1 MAENYEEL
9 RLARIASLDPV
20 RRAQYENRRPPL
32 RQMSVADMR
41 SRNASLQG
49 PPTPDPNVPYYDVS
63 IPGPNGPVPTRIYN
77 PKGGAEPKG
86 IYIHI
91 HAGGY
96 IMLGGLDTLINQNTS
111 IARETG
117 CIVVAPDF
125 RLPPEH
131 TFPAG
136 LNDCWAVAEWV
147 GSNAG
152 QIGGDP
158 DRIGI
163 GGACTGGSFA
173 AALALMARDAGAPK
187 IAAQYLAATVF
198 DCRCDYKSHFE
209 NGHGYTLSH
218 DDDAYVIEVYL
229 KDMEHR
235 WDWRASP
242 ILAPSVRCV
251 APAYIYVGEW
261 DVLRDESKAY
271 ADRLRD
277 AGVDVTLRIFPQ
289 ESHQVSA
296 VTTPIMRS
304 EMYEFLRRHL
314 SPSSTVPKPSTS

>member
-1 MAENYEEL
+1 MSKDYDRLREE
-9 RLARIASLDPV
+9 RMASLDAI
-20 RRAQYENRRPPL
+20 RHAQYENMRPPL
-32 RQMSVADMR
+32 RTMGIEAMR
-41 SRNASLQG
+41 KRGASLQG
-49 PPTPDPNVPYYDVS
+49 PPRPDPDVPYFDVD
-63 IPGPNGPVPTRIYN
+63 IPGPNGSVPTRIYK
-77 PKGGAEPKG
+77 PKGEGVRG

-96 IMLGGLDTLINQNTS
+96 IMLGGLDTLINQNTM

-136 LNDCWAVAEWV
+136 LNDCWAVTQWV
-147 GSNAG
+147 GNNARD
-152 QIGGDP
+152 IGGDP
-158 DRIGI
+158 ERIGI
-163 GGACTGGSFA
+163 GGACTGGNFA
-173 AALALMARDAGAPK
+173 AVLALMARDAGAPR
-187 IAAQYLAATVF
+187 ISAQYLAATVF
-198 DCRCDYKSHFE
+198 DCRCDYRSHVE
-209 NGHGYTLSH
+209 NGRGYTLSH

-242 ILAPSVRCV
+242 ILAPSVRDV

-261 DVLRDESKAY
+261 DVLRDESRAY

-277 AGVDVTLRIFPQ
+277 AGVDVTLRVFAQ
-289 ESHQVSA
+289 ESHQVSP
-296 VTTPIMRS
+296 VTIPIMRS
-304 EMYEFLRRHL
+304 EMFAFLKSHL
-314 SPSSTVPKPSTS
+314 T